1 MLKPSYAQLMDVLN
15 KGSKENVKKP
25 LFCSYCCSKES

>member
-15 KGSKENVKKP
+15 KGSKEKP